1 MIFFIIILLFIF
13 FTVILLIKP
22 RCPECGGTMYDID
35 VHNGRIVYKC
45 NCCGIKIDRDLN
57 AAINLLYLDDSKV
70 TIINA

>member
-13 FTVILLIKP
+13 FTIILLIKP

-45 NCCGIKIDRDLN
+45 NYCGEEWIYWKADRKHL
-57 AAINLLYLDDSKV
+57 
-70 TIINA
+70 

>member
-35 VHNGRIVYKC
+35 VHNGHIVYKC
-45 NCCGIKIDRDLN
+45 NCCGKEWI
-57 AAINLLYLDDSKV
+57 
-70 TIINA
+70 